1 VGTTK
6 REGEE
11 ETEEK
16 EKAKAKAKSKKASA
30 AKADKK
36 EPGMCTGTSKEESGT
51 CGDDK
56 QVA

>member
-1 VGTTK
+1 MGTEK
-6 REGEE
+6 REEKEE
-11 ETEEK
+11 VEEK

-36 EPGMCTGTSKEESGT
+36 EPGMCTGASKEESGT

>member
-1 VGTTK
+1 MGTEK
-6 REGEE
+6 REEKEE
-11 ETEEK
+11 VEEK

-36 EPGMCTGTSKEESGT
+36 EPGMCTGVSKESGT